1 MTLMPLRAAV
11 WALAVSA
18 VLGSATAS
26 AHDNKQAAAHS
37 THSDAARSEPFGQP
51 GLAKKVA
58 RTIAI
63 TLSDTMR
70 FTPDKLSIRQG
81 ETVRLRITN
90 AGRIPHEFVL
100 GTREELAEHAQMMR
114 QMPGMI
120 HNDASSVQVAPG
132 KSADIVWQFSKS
144 GEFLFACLIPGH
156 REAGMEG
163 SVTVTV
169 TKPPVRRK

>member
-1 MTLMPLRAAV
+1 MTFMPLRATA

-18 VLGSATAS
+18 ALGISNAS
-26 AHDNKQAAAHS
+26 AHDSKQAAAHS
-37 THSDAARSEPFGQP
+37 THSDTAQSEPFGQP
-51 GLAKKVA
+51 GMSKNVA

-70 FTPDKLSIRQG
+70 FMPDKLSIKQG

-90 AGRIPHEFVL
+90 AGKIPHEFVL
-100 GTREELAEHAQMMR
+100 GTKEELAEHAQMMR
-114 QMPGMI
+114 QMLGMI

-144 GEFLFACLIPGH
+144 GNFLFACLIPGH
-156 REAGMEG
+156 RESGMEG
-163 SVTVTV
+163 SVTVSV
-169 TKPPVRRK
+169 TKSPAR